1 MPDTLRRRIYL
12 QRKLNIMRKFINSI
26 KTGDLI
32 HYCPIDLKESSHDI
46 GIIYEIIESNIRKYR
61 IYWSRSQI
69 HDLYSETTIERKLKQ
84 MNNGKKI
91 MYLIKQND

>member
-1 MPDTLRRRIYL
+1 M
-12 QRKLNIMRKFINSI
+12 RKLISRI

-69 HDLYSETTIERKLKQ
+69 HDLYSEATIERKLKQ
-84 MNNGKKI
+84 ISSGKKI